1 MFPLWARFG
10 VTMTICWIKTCA
22 VSLVG
27 GVDAGKVG
35 PEGVVLVFED
45 GGAGVTVETSMQA
58 PTATQQVKYHPRQR
72 GMYHR

>member
-1 MFPLWARFG
+1 
-10 VTMTICWIKTCA
+10 MTVYWIKTCA

-27 GVDAGKVG
+27 GVDVGKVV

-45 GGAGVTVETSMQA
+45 GGAGATVETPMQA
-58 PTATQQVKYHPRQR
+58 PTVTRQVRYHPRQR